1 MGNPLL
7 LIDDFL
13 KTFIDKLFIKYP
25 QLKVDA
31 FLFITPRIISL

>member
-13 KTFIDKLFIKYP
+13 KAFIDKLFIKYP

-31 FLFITPRIISL
+31 FLLSTPWVISL